1 MAMAAKTT
9 ALQASRAR
17 RPPLHCHRGL
27 CCFKSPSRKTGKGIL
42 PNLCNTQESRGGLTP
57 RQPAIPRQG
66 GYLRT
71 EDAAGRQQK
80 GFPMITRRNCLIGAS
95 AALIGVLFE
104 PETSWRSAVCR
115 FNAPTMAF
123 AIGYESIAFITLEIA
138 GWRPDPRSR
147 RRTSTSHT
155 AGEARL

>member
-42 PNLCNTQESRGGLTP
+42 RNLSNTQESRGGLTP
-57 RQPAIPRQG
+57 RQHAIPRQG

-95 AALIGVLFE
+95 AALIG
-104 PETSWRSAVCR
+104 
-115 FNAPTMAF
+115 APAIVRAGNVMAIRGVPVQRAYYGF
-123 AIGYESIAFITLEIA
+123 C
-138 GWRPDPRSR
+138 D
-147 RRTSTSHT
+147 
-155 AGEARL
+155 RLRIDCL

>member
-42 PNLCNTQESRGGLTP
+42 RNLCNTQESRGGLTP

-80 GFPMITRRNCLIGAS
+80 GVPMITRRNCSSRKPHGDPGCAGSTHL
-95 AALIGVLFE
+95 LWLL
-104 PETSWRSAVCR
+104 RSATNR
-115 FNAPTMAF
+115 LPL
-123 AIGYESIAFITLEIA
+123 SLWKIA